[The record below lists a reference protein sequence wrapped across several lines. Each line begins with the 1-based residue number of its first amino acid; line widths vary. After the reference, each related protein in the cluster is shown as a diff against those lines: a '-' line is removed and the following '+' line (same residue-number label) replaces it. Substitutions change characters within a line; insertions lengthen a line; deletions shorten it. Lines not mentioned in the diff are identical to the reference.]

1 MSDKN
6 ENCKKKGSKKK
17 NGDNIGLEKKEKKRR
32 NRHKNNKN
40 VTIIYNKD
48 QFPIDEIKSR
58 YSSLIEHKEYSK
70 VFYEITNVLI
80 KNDNIDETN
89 GKIKKENKTFKY
101 KFQEHYEEMKND
113 NVLLEFFYCLY
124 KLKLYKKLS
133 ACLKYYLENEDKYN
147 NFVNILL
154 ADVSYKLRNFE
165 TSINLYELLIKN
177 EGENQVDSA
186 NINMDSSYISF
197 YLQLMYEYNFL
208 KIKKDKK
215 KKNKKKLN
223 DEKASSSTT
232 TEHQISNEEENDQQ
246 NANSQIDIQNLKDK
260 ITEFTNNFNSD
271 EVEDFEQLYNY
282 SIFFAI
288 EKCYDN
294 SLKFLDLLEDLCK
307 NTLIM
312 DEVNNEGNNYDNSEV
327 NKLILENNKINK
339 KESSLYN
346 IEMIKKNKI
355 LIQLGK
361 AYIYSKMNK
370 IKESVDIYENIL
382 NNYELYVTNLPVLLT
397 SYNNYIA
404 LMNNYNENLLIDK
417 LSKVASGKKI
427 EFNIKP
433 DKLLLIKNIIFMHKD
448 INKEINRY
456 QRSVLYYNECLDL
469 FHYNHKTDELRLK
482 LQNFSTKFNNSV
494 LLDKLN
500 ILTYLKENN
509 YLKCKHYIRKNID
522 LVQSPEIKIKYI
534 NAYAYMSFEKK
545 AYNDVVD
552 IYLQY
557 EHVFHKLVHQYK
569 NFFSNLFYIYICV
582 KLPEKKNQKINKN
595 HENNDPCEYNMK
607 NLERVIDLFTK
618 YKQAIKDDINIIN
631 PETLFLVSKY
641 LICNEQTELLHDLFE
656 YLSTEIKND
665 FNFYSIYTY
674 IYTYINIENVYK
686 YEGRLKKVILSETYM
701 IDVEELENK
710 SISFDASLLNQSLD
724 NIHKKRKRSKKNKN
738 NKTTESG
745 ANTYNNPSIDK
756 WLPRHEKPGFKNR
769 KKKIKSIEH
778 DKEPAP
784 TEETKPQPINPTQA
798 KLQNMK
804 QRKKR

>member
-1 MSDKN
+1 MNDKN

-17 NGDNIGLEKKEKKRR
+17 DGDNISLEKKEKKRR
-32 NRHKNNKN
+32 NKRKNTKH
-40 VTIIYNKD
+40 VTTIYNKD
-48 QFPIDEIKSR
+48 KFSINEIKSR
-58 YSSLIEHKEYSK
+58 YSSLIEKKEYSK
-70 VFYEITNVLI
+70 VIYEITNVLI
-80 KNDNIDETN
+80 KNK
-89 GKIKKENKTFKY
+89 KINKSIGTTKKENKTFKY
-101 KFQEHYEEMKND
+101 LFQEHYEEMKND

-124 KLKLYKKLS
+124 KLKLYKKLN
-133 ACLKYYLENEDKYN
+133 ACLKYYLENEDQYN

-154 ADVSYKLRNFE
+154 ADVSYKLKNFE

-186 NINMDSSYISF
+186 SINMDSSYISF

-208 KIKKDKK
+208 KIKKEKK
-215 KKNKKKLN
+215 KKRNNKI
-223 DEKASSSTT
+223 SSSTT
-232 TEHQISNEEENDQQ
+232 TENQISNKEENVQQ
-246 NANSQIDIQNLKDK
+246 NSQVDIQNIKEK
-260 ITEFTNNFNSD
+260 IIEFTNNFNSE

-288 EKCYDN
+288 EKSYEN
-294 SLKFLDLLEDLCK
+294 SLKFLNLLEDLCK

-312 DEVNNEGNNYDNSEV
+312 DEVNNDGNNSEI
-327 NKLILENNKINK
+327 NKLILEKNKTNK

-355 LIQLGK
+355 FIQLGK

-370 IKESVDIYENIL
+370 IKESVDIYETIL
-382 NNYELYVTNLPVLLT
+382 NNYELYINNLPVLLT

-404 LMNNYNENLLIDK
+404 LINNYNENLLINK
-417 LSKVASGKKI
+417 LPKLVSGKEI
-427 EFNIKP
+427 EFNIKS

-448 INKEINRY
+448 INKEISRY
-456 QRSVLYYNECLDL
+456 QLSVLYYNECLDL
-469 FHYNHKTDELRLK
+469 FHYNHKIDELGLK

-500 ILTYLKENN
+500 ILAYLKDNN

-545 AYNDVVD
+545 AYNDVID
-552 IYLQY
+552 IYLKY
-557 EHVFHKLVHQYK
+557 EHIFQKLVHHYK
-569 NFFSNLFYIYICV
+569 HFFSNLFYIYICV
-582 KLPEKKNQKINKN
+582 KLPEKKNREINKN
-595 HENNDPCEYNMK
+595 NENNDSCEYSMK
-607 NLERVIDLFTK
+607 NLERVINLFKK
-618 YKQAIKDDINIIN
+618 YKEAIKDDINIVN
-631 PETLFLVSKY
+631 HETLFLVSKY
-641 LICNEQTELLHDLFE
+641 LICHEQTEMLHDLFE

-674 IYTYINIENVYK
+674 LYTYINIENVYK
-686 YEGRLKKVILSETYM
+686 YESRLKKAILSETYM

-710 SISFDASLLNQSLD
+710 SINFDTNLFNQSLD

-738 NKTTESG
+738 NKIADSG
-745 ANTYNNPSIDK
+745 ANTHNNSSIDK
-756 WLPRHEKPGFKNR
+756 WLPKYEKPGFKNK
-769 KKKIKSIEH
+769 KKKIKSNEP

-798 KLQNMK
+798 KLQNLK